1 MDVRKSSGFTLIEL
15 MVVIAVI
22 GVLAAIALPHF
33 AEIRDR
39 ARRSRCH
46 ENSAYMTR
54 VAEIIKTEKGRFPET
69 MPELL
74 PYVRGGTV
82 PVCPFKDPRHS
93 YGLAFPGNVAIGALV
108 RCTLC
113 GVADHL
119 GKEYA
124 PP

>member
-1 MDVRKSSGFTLIEL
+1 MDIRKSSGFTLIEL

-22 GVLAAIALPHF
+22 GILAAIALPHF

-46 ENSAYMTR
+46 ENSAYLTR
-54 VAEIIKTEKGRFPET
+54 VAEIIKTEKGKFSGD
-69 MPELL
+69 MLELL
-74 PYVRGGTV
+74 PYVRGGTM
-82 PVCPFKDPRHS
+82 PVCPFKDPGHS
-93 YGLAFPGNVAIGALV
+93 YGLAFPGDVAVGTLV

-113 GVADHL
+113 GVVDHL
-119 GKEYA
+119 EKEYA